1 MSHIKA
7 GFLSGYPIRC
17 SFCREEKSAARA
29 YDVDDVTIFD
39 AYGSPAAHGPITI
52 CEACRTGFGQA
63 DRELDALHLGVE
75 QVTDENLPRLLASVK
90 VQPYHDDEYEQ
101 ALQPDEG
108 GPEWNSPERHKH
120 MAWKVRG

>member
-52 CEACRTGFGQA
+52 CEACRSEFHSA
-63 DRELDALHLGVE
+63 DLELDA
-75 QVTDENLPRLLASVK
+75 DAM
-90 VQPYHDDEYEQ
+90 YEWSMNEERRRREEMEI
-101 ALQPDEG
+101 QPDEG

-120 MAWKVRG
+120 MTFKVKG